1 MNTRILSI
9 AAVAALASTQSF
21 AMNHSDWSVS
31 AAYGILMPVDSKS
44 TTWGD
49 ITVANVDGN
58 ADETITAG
66 TAEIKQK
73 NVNFYDVSLN
83 HVKSGF
89 GVMYSATAKD
99 GKFEFS
105 DDTQAAKLG
114 TGEFSWKYNG
124 VFATYNHPL
133 GQMLDMNIAVG
144 SVKQTFGY
152 SLPATSVSKRDL
164 GARVGIGAFYN
175 LSKEAALKLGLS
187 YHYFKEFKQVLTNAD
202 YATSPTPVNAKGTLN
217 TATPDFNAS
226 GLAASVALVYT
237 M

>member
-21 AMNHSDWSVS
+21 AMNQSDWSVS

-44 TTWGD
+44 TTWTGFN
-49 ITVANVDGN
+49 VASGTNSTT
-58 ADETITAG
+58 TIAAG
-66 TAEIKQK
+66 TEVKQK

-99 GKFEFS
+99 GKFELT
-105 DDTQAAKLG
+105 DTAEAAHLD
-114 TGEFSWKYNG
+114 TGELSWKYNG

-187 YHYFKEFKQVLTNAD
+187 YHYFKEFKQVLANAD
-202 YATSPTPVNAKGTLN
+202 YQNTDAKGTLE
-217 TATPDFNAS
+217 TVTPDFNAS